1 MRSLQNV
8 ALGMIL
14 AVAAVPLFAG
24 ETVSNQ
30 PLGFRLSVPDGFVQ
44 DPTKAR
50 GDILFAFMRPAAPGD
65 KANSGIMVSRMRG
78 VMGREK
84 IDPKLIAT
92 KAPKITVVTEK
103 WKDFEIEVTR
113 VPEEFGPVKVVTFN
127 AQVPLKPEA
136 IQISVVGETARENEL
151 RSALRTV
158 LATLDG
164 QTNWLTTDERI
175 NRGTIGIAKMAI
187 TIAVLLFLGGLV
199 WRALRG
205 RKSTGTTGAPGDAA
219 EPSPE

>member
-1 MRSLQNV
+1 MRSLKSV
-8 ALGMIL
+8 ALGVTL
-14 AVAAVPLFAG
+14 ALAAVPLFAG

-44 DPTKAR
+44 DPTKAQ
-50 GDILFAFMRPAAPGD
+50 GDIVFAFMRPAAPGD

-78 VMGREK
+78 VIGREK
-84 IDPKLIAT
+84 IDPKLMAT
-92 KAPKITVVTEK
+92 KAPKVTVVTEK

-113 VPEEFGPVKVVTFN
+113 VPEEFGALKVVTFN

-158 LATLDG
+158 LATLEG
-164 QTNWLTTDERI
+164 QTNWLTTGERI
-175 NRGTIGIAKMAI
+175 NRGTIGIAKMAV

-205 RKSTGTTGAPGDAA
+205 RKSSPDTGAQA
-219 EPSPE
+219 PSTDGPPE